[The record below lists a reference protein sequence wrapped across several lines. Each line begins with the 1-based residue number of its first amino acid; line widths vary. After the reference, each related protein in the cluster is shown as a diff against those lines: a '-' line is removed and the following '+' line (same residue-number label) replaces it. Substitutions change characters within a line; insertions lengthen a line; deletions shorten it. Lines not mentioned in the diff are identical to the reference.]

1 MPKRVTPFWRPDPY
15 FRRTALIAVLFVL
28 PSLWVGLQLDDYF
41 HWALANSHAGLP
53 VADLPGSL
61 FDLFGFLDGNPERAR
76 ELMEKGM
83 LPWWAL
89 QDVRYAFWR
98 PVVEFTHALDYLV
111 WPHLPWLMH
120 LHSIVWFVIMLWL
133 AHRLYDLLLGS
144 DAARWATLVFALH
157 YSHGLPVGWLAN
169 RNGLMATVFVLLA
182 VLLHHRARGHFS
194 FAALL
199 AFVTALL
206 CGELGV
212 SAGLLLF
219 AYALCLDTRDWRAR
233 ALSLLPYV
241 AVGVVWLVLRKLFGY
256 GAQGS
261 GHYLDPVHDF
271 SGFITAMVTRGAD
284 LLNGQ
289 FLLMPPEMA
298 GMLLP
303 TPVRLGIAAVVLV
316 FLLAYG
322 TVLVKQ
328 SPVARFFV
336 VGSVLCLL
344 PVAATTPHSRLLL
357 CVSIGGCGLMGMW
370 LAHWRGRDRV
380 GQGGTIRKG
389 LAILLVGA
397 FCVVSPVLLAIESV
411 SMRLF
416 MDGLINR
423 AALSLQ
429 WPYTPAVQPPSA
441 PSPESPERANSAPG
455 SSVPMPPA
463 EAPSVAE
470 PRLVLVN
477 PPLTT
482 VAGYLSGLRAWHGL
496 AYPQETY
503 SLASGRLPL
512 QIEVIDAYQ
521 LRVHA
526 AAGVYEPEQES
537 LLRDPR
543 QALKVGDT
551 VALNDMTVTIE
562 ALSADQVPSQVRV
575 SFARPLQD
583 PGYRFMIWNRGAPAA
598 CEWPA
603 PGRSITLTL
612 ESASCADEEQGQA
625 P

>member
-1 MPKRVTPFWRPDPY
+1 MPKRIMPYWRPDPY

-28 PSLWVGLQLDDYF
+28 PSVWVGLQLDDYF
-41 HWALANSHAGLP
+41 HWALAQGHAGLP
-53 VADLPGSL
+53 VADLPGSM

-89 QDVRYAFWR
+89 QDIRYAFWR
-98 PVVEFTHALDYLV
+98 PVVEFTHALDYLA
-111 WPHLPWLMH
+111 WPKVPWLMH
-120 LHSIVWFVIMLWL
+120 LHSIFWFVIMLWL

-169 RNGLMATVFVLLA
+169 RNGLMATVFVLLT
-182 VLLHHRARGHFS
+182 VLLHHRVGGRFS
-194 FAALL
+194 MPALL

-219 AYALCLDTRDWRAR
+219 AYALCLDKREWQAR
-233 ALSLLPYV
+233 VLSLLPFV
-241 AVGVVWLVLRKLFGY
+241 AVGVVWLLLRKMFGY

-271 SGFITAMVTRGAD
+271 SGFITALVTRGAD

-289 FLLMPPEMA
+289 FLLLPPELASM
-298 GMLLP
+298 LP
-303 TPVRLGIAAVVLV
+303 TSLRLGIAAVVLGFV
-316 FLLAYG
+316 LAYG

-336 VGSVLCLL
+336 VASVLCLL

-370 LAHWRGRDRV
+370 LAHWRGRDKI
-380 GQGGTIRKG
+380 GQGGVVRK
-389 LAILLVGA
+389 AVAVMLVGA
-397 FCVVSPVLLAIESV
+397 FCVLSPLLLAFESV
-411 SMRLF
+411 SMRLI
-416 MDGLINR
+416 MDGMINR
-423 AALSLQ
+423 AAKALQ
-429 WPYTPAVQPPSA
+429 W
-441 PSPESPERANSAPG
+441 
-455 SSVPMPPA
+455 
-463 EAPSVAE
+463 EAGNE
-470 PRLVLVN
+470 DQRLILVN

-482 VAGYLSGLRAWHGL
+482 VAGYLSGIRAWHGL
-496 AYPQETY
+496 PYPVKTY
-503 SLASGRLPL
+503 SLSSGRVP
-512 QIEVIDAYQ
+512 IEIDVIDEFQ
-521 LRVHA
+521 LRLKA
-526 AAGVYEPEQES
+526 SAGVYEPAQES

-551 VALNDMTVTIE
+551 VALTDMLITVE
-562 ALSADQVPSQVRV
+562 AINTDQVPSQILVRF
-575 SFARPLQD
+575 SRTLQD
-583 PGYRFMIWNRGAPAA
+583 VGYRFMIWNKGKLASCR
-598 CEWPA
+598 WPA
-603 PGRSITLTL
+603 PGSSLTLTL
-612 ESASCADEEQGQA
+612 MTDTCDGGDTRQQTPDLTDKSS
-625 P
+625 